1 MNSNIYAHP
10 AICTTPELIW
20 ALQERLGM
28 RAVVDGRRVRLEPNP
43 RREA

>member
-20 ALQERLGM
+20 AIQARLGM
-28 RAVVDGRRVRLEPNP
+28 RAVVEGRRVRLEPKP
-43 RREA
+43 RRTK